1 MNVEIRPGRPA
12 AAIVDDPAVLP
23 SGLKVGAYN
32 DMTDPLADVLTWP
45 RLGEILTLGRD
56 TVEAAYHRA
65 DRAAICNQA
74 RHRLITIFAIVFGTL
89 AVLFAVLQ
97 LSHLVDASWPLGLEV
112 VAALVALVSVAL
124 GLVASQQANW
134 LLERHKAE
142 RYRLLKYR
150 FLIDPRL
157 WCSDAARTTRI
168 EQFRADLDGIERLTK
183 SELHCWVEEDEIPE
197 VPDIRVDALIDRD
210 ALRELT
216 EYYQHKRLDVQ
227 IKFFEDR
234 WRRNVR
240 RDALTR
246 HLGPALFFGS
256 VLAALGHF
264 AFDIVTGDHGESIV
278 SRLLIV
284 LAVVLAV
291 LGAGVRTYR
300 GAHEFA
306 RNTNR
311 FQAKY
316 LALTHLGDRLR
327 QETDPTAIC
336 RDLWYCEQILESEH
350 REWLRLM
357 IDAEWFG

>member
-12 AAIVDDPAVLP
+12 AAIADEPAVLP
-23 SGLKVGAYN
+23 SGLKVGAYD
-32 DMTDPLADVLTWP
+32 DMTDSPVDVVTWP
-45 RLGEILTLGRD
+45 RLGEILTLCRD
-56 TVEAAYHRA
+56 TVQAAYHRA
-65 DRAAICNQA
+65 DRAAMHNQ
-74 RHRLITIFAIVFGTL
+74 RHHRLITLFAIVFGTL

-97 LSHLVDASWPLGLEV
+97 LSHLVDASWPLGMEV
-112 VAALVALVSVAL
+112 VAALVALISVGL
-124 GLVASQQANW
+124 GLVASQQVNW

-157 WCSDAARTTRI
+157 WCSDAARAARI
-168 EQFRADLDGIERLTK
+168 EQFRANLDGIDRLTK
-183 SELHCWVEEDEIPE
+183 SELHCWIEEDEIPE
-197 VPDIRVDALIDRD
+197 VPDIPVDALVDRD

-216 EYYQHKRLDVQ
+216 DYYQRKRLDVQ
-227 IKFFEDR
+227 TKFFEDR

-240 RDALTR
+240 RDVLTR
-246 HLGPALFFGS
+246 HLPPALFFGS
-256 VLAALGHF
+256 VWAALAHF
-264 AFDIVTGDHGESIV
+264 AVDIVTGTHGELLV

-284 LAVVLAV
+284 FAVVLAV

-311 FQAKY
+311 FRAKY

-327 QETDPTAIC
+327 QETDPAVIF